1 MNKNS
6 GKSQLCDALE
16 ATSRPTHSWIHL
28 PWPPYDTVERA
39 QRAERRRHRASQTM
53 EHIDL
58 SLEQAIAR
66 IAIPG
71 VLIGHRLI
79 SEGDERGLTP
89 EDAEFFANSVLERR
103 RASGAARIIA
113 RELLARGGY
122 PLAGLRKLPSGAIT
136 WPDGAIGSLAH
147 DTRVAVAAVG
157 KSCDMRALGIDIEPR
172 EKLPFDI
179 DLIATPGERLN
190 ALELPYFGR
199 LLFSA
204 KEAVYKAVHPL
215 DGVFLDF
222 HDVEIDFDQG
232 SARVA
237 HQRVVELRYRV
248 SSHIVTAAF
257 LLS

>member
-1 MNKNS
+1 MIITQHPQTRMSCPVSSLSRGAVRQDCYIDHIEQQDRPPINSVKSAFTLPPVTYEGPQRFRPAASDQAPMNKNS

-39 QRAERRRHRASQTM
+39 QRAERRRHRSSQTM

-113 RELLARGGY
+113 RELLA
-122 PLAGLRKLPSGAIT
+122 
-136 WPDGAIGSLAH
+136 
-147 DTRVAVAAVG
+147 
-157 KSCDMRALGIDIEPR
+157 
-172 EKLPFDI
+172 
-179 DLIATPGERLN
+179 
-190 ALELPYFGR
+190 
-199 LLFSA
+199 
-204 KEAVYKAVHPL
+204 
-215 DGVFLDF
+215 
-222 HDVEIDFDQG
+222 
-232 SARVA
+232 
-237 HQRVVELRYRV
+237 
-248 SSHIVTAAF
+248 
-257 LLS
+257 